1 LIARADIMS
10 CNKYTYRAVA
20 IAMAAGLLAASVT
33 AEDYPSL
40 IREQRAVMI
49 DGIREAWR
57 LQWDA
62 PPQSACGPE
71 DLEVALACPCRGFA
85 YGESG
90 KLALLRMRSGAPPER
105 LELAPF
111 FKDLGVAGAEGA
123 AVVQRWR
130 PIPAAAHDEEDDWH
144 HAADFDFLKRIRARG
159 PSTVMK
165 FGDYNHDGRAS
176 ELLLQVGTH
185 PCGTQQLVL
194 VGVSRYNPHLHV
206 FAAAEAPAQPLVLSG
221 AAWAAVLKNPK
232 PAPVVE
238 TSCDVPEND
247 TETLVIV
254 AVRQGAFHVRRE
266 SRPCPKDG
274 GADGNP

>member
-1 LIARADIMS
+1 MS
-10 CNKYTYRAVA
+10 CIKYTYRAVA
-20 IAMAAGLLAASVT
+20 IAMATGLLAASVT

-40 IREQRAVMI
+40 IREQRAVMVN
-49 DGIREAWR
+49 GVKETWR

-62 PPQSACGPE
+62 LPQSACGPE

-123 AVVQRWR
+123 AVLQRWR

-144 HAADFDFLKRIRARG
+144 HAADFDFLKRIHARG
-159 PSTVMK
+159 SSAVMK
-165 FGDYNHDGRAS
+165 VGDYNHDGQAS
-176 ELLLQVGTH
+176 EFLLQVGSH
-185 PCGTQQLVL
+185 PCGTQQLLL
-194 VGVSRYNPHLHV
+194 VGVSRYNRHLHV
-206 FAAAEAPAQPLVLSG
+206 FATADTPAQPLVLSG
-221 AAWAAVLKNPK
+221 VAWAAILRSPK

-238 TSCDVPEND
+238 SGCDVPGSD
-247 TETLVIV
+247 GETLVTV
-254 AVRQGAFHVRRE
+254 AARHGAFHVRRE
-266 SRPCPKDG
+266 SRPCAQES
-274 GADGNP
+274 GADGRP